1 MPLAPL
7 AALALALAAA
17 PGPAPTTAPK
27 PASTPASARAP
38 ASGGAAAGP
47 VVLEVT
53 ADRGVAAAIVGAV
66 TERLCA
72 AVAEAAR
79 ADAICPD
86 GAPELDVVARAE
98 ALGACQGEDCPR
110 TVGEALEA
118 GRRVLARLERDAS
131 GGLRI
136 TVRLLGAAGVPVA
149 SAAAPLPEDVE
160 PLLARAA
167 SLVPGLFEARGAGAR

>member
-1 MPLAPL
+1 
-7 AALALALAAA
+7 
-17 PGPAPTTAPK
+17 
-27 PASTPASARAP
+27 
-38 ASGGAAAGP
+38 
-47 VVLEVT
+47 
-53 ADRGVAAAIVGAV
+53 VAAALVGAV

-72 AVAEAAR
+72 AVAEAAH

-86 GAPELDVVARAE
+86 GAPELEVVQRAE

-110 TVGEALEA
+110 TVAEALEA
-118 GRRVLARLERDAS
+118 DRRVLARLERDAS
-131 GGLRI
+131 GGLRL

-149 SAAAPLPEDVE
+149 SAAAPLPEDLE

>member
-7 AALALALAAA
+7 AALALVLAAA
-17 PGPAPTTAPK
+17 PGPAPTP
-27 PASTPASARAP
+27 PSTPAPARAP
-38 ASGGAAAGP
+38 ARGPAAGGP

-86 GAPELDVVARAE
+86 GAPELEVVARAE
-98 ALGACQGEDCPR
+98 ALGTCRGEDCPR
-110 TVGEALEA
+110 TVAEALEA

-149 SAAAPLPEDVE
+149 SAAAPLPEDLE

>member
-1 MPLAPL
+1 MTLAPL

-17 PGPAPTTAPK
+17 PAAAPAP
-27 PASTPASARAP
+27 AP
-38 ASGGAAAGP
+38 APARGSAAAAAAAAGP

-79 ADAICPD
+79 ADAVCPD
-86 GAPELDVVARAE
+86 GAPELEVIQRAE
-98 ALGACQGEDCPR
+98 ALGACKGEDCPR
-110 TVGEALEA
+110 TVAEAHE
-118 GRRVLARLERDAS
+118 GDRRVLARLERDAS

-136 TVRLLGAAGVPVA
+136 TVRLLGEAGVPVA
-149 SAAAPLPEDVE
+149 SAAAPLPEDLE

-167 SLVPGLFEARGAGAR
+167 SLVPGLFEARGAGGR